1 MGALLRQQPV
11 MDLHLRPH
19 HRCDAG
25 GSGGRAVPGEP
36 VGERAPYLV
45 AVGADPAAD
54 CASNGLPYYAYN
66 AGLSV
71 MALTLEAEH
80 QGLRVHQ
87 MAGWKE
93 NLVKTAL
100 GFPDAYR
107 VLVVFALGY
116 EGDPAA
122 VWDQL
127 DDRIKARLN
136 RPRTRRPVVENF
148 FFGAFNHFREPPFP
162 PS

>member
-1 MGALLRQQPV
+1 V
-11 MDLHLRPH
+11 
-19 HRCDAG
+19 
-25 GSGGRAVPGEP
+25 
-36 VGERAPYLV
+36 
-45 AVGADPAAD
+45 VGANPVAG
-54 CASNGLPYYAYN
+54 CQSNGLPYYAYD

-71 MALTLEAEH
+71 MGLTLEAEH

-93 NLVKTAL
+93 DLVKAAL

-116 EGDPAA
+116 EGEPMA

-127 DDRIKARLN
+127 ADRIKARLA
-136 RPRTRRPVVENF
+136 RPRTRRPVAENF
-148 FFGAFNHFREPPFP
+148 FFGAFHCPR
-162 PS
+162 